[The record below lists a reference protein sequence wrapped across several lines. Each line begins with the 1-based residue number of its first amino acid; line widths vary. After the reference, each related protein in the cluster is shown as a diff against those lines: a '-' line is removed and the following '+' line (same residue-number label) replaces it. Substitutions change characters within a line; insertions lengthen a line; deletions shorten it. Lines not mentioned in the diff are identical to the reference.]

1 MKILIHGKNI
11 ELTGALKEYTESKIT
26 KATHHYKDIVKEAD
40 IHLSIEKNPRV
51 SFQSAEVTIFA
62 NGIIIRAEEKSD
74 NLYSSIDL
82 VSNKLCRKLR
92 KYKERIIQSN
102 HKTKTPFKDSTFDD
116 TSNIIK
122 EATDFLKEGSKG
134 VLPEPSIKNKYFEM
148 EPISISEAR
157 KQLDFI
163 DHDFYFFRNKKNN
176 ELQVI
181 YKRNHGGYGLIPVSY
196 THLTLPTKA

>member
-11 ELTGALKEYTESKIT
+11 ELTGSLKEYTELKIT

-82 VSNKLCRKLR
+82 VANKLCRKLR
-92 KYKERIIQSN
+92 KYKERISSTNNKSIQNKKSAYEIIEN
-102 HKTKTPFKDSTFDD
+102 PIIETTNYLKDG
-116 TSNIIK
+116 IK
-122 EATDFLKEGSKG
+122 GNLI
-134 VLPEPSIKNKYFEM
+134 EPAIKNKYFEM
-148 EPISISEAR
+148 KPISIDEAR
-157 KQLDFI
+157 RQLDFI

-181 YKRNHGGYGLIPVSY
+181 YKRNHGGYGLIQS
-196 THLTLPTKA
+196 K